1 MWVGDPRGH
10 TPILRPG
17 PRRPAPR
24 ARRSRTSNGKQASTT
39 SSNGSSAR
47 CVVLLCILCFL
58 ALLCMCLG
66 LGVDPTLFRPP
77 PSVVSQLFHPQP
89 NPSSILHP
97 PPHAGT
103 HWCCCL
109 CVFICAS
116 LCVFAVLDA
125 EVPAVLLAVV
135 PEDLVEEEGEG
146 HQAAQERRLARLLVL
161 FLCWGCGGG
170 WARVGARGRVEDEE
184 DKCE

>member
-1 MWVGDPRGH
+1 M
-10 TPILRPG
+10 
-17 PRRPAPR
+17 RRVDVY
-24 ARRSRTSNGKQASTT
+24 SL
-39 SSNGSSAR
+39 
-47 CVVLLCILCFL
+47 VLLCV
-58 ALLCMCLG
+58 CLG
-66 LGVDPTLFRPP
+66 LGVDPTLFRQA

-97 PPHAGT
+97 PPHAGARR
-103 HWCCCL
+103 CCCL
-109 CVFICAS
+109 CVFVCAS

-161 FLCWGCGGG
+161 FLCWGCGGWKG
-170 WARVGARGRVEDEE
+170 RVACVGARGRMEDEGGN
-184 DKCE
+184 CE